1 MEHMEWFDRTTS
13 GETLRQV
20 AKRADVPLATLS
32 SQTRKGT
39 LKADVIIKVAEAYDE
54 SPVIALVDL
63 GFMSSRWITEP
74 GVRTALSRA
83 SDEELTDELLRRL
96 NLLDTRPIDQL
107 ADDLKNRRLN
117 ISNPDVAS
125 DPYADGAVPTW
136 DEIAHLPHA
145 ADSSPNEQ
153 TERENRGEDLID

>member
-39 LKADVIIKVAEAYDE
+39 LKADIIIKIAEAYDE

-96 NLLDTRPIDQL
+96 KLLDTRPIDQV
-107 ADDLKNRRLN
+107 ADDLKNRR
-117 ISNPDVAS
+117 SNKPNSDVAPEFY
-125 DPYADGAVPTW
+125 DAV
-136 DEIAHLPHA
+136 
-145 ADSSPNEQ
+145 ADSSPE
-153 TERENRGEDLID
+153 EEEGEPGDYDA